1 MKLLKENGMI
11 DKEVLEGLCWQL
23 TMIDLKIKPTKD
35 GVWLVDP
42 ADWRDNV
49 SNIKLLKQI
58 LWYVN
63 DNTRTK
69 QHYRNKKDSLEEQLE
84 TAYFNIKQLTKEKED
99 INMENSKL
107 KEKIQ
112 EAQVTAGLFIQ
123 SVKDKL
129 PSWFSKEK

>member
-11 DKEVLEGLCWQL
+11 DEEVLEDLCWQL
-23 TMIDLKIKPTKD
+23 TMVDLKIKPTKE

-42 ADWRDNV
+42 ADWRNNV
-49 SNIKLLKQI
+49 SNIKLLKQT
-58 LWYVN
+58 LWYVR

-69 QHYRNKKDSLEEQLE
+69 RHYRNKKNSLEAQLE

-99 INMENSKL
+99 VKIENTQL

-112 EAQVTAGLFIQ
+112 EAQVTAGLFIR

-129 PSWFSKEK
+129 PNWFSKEK

>member
-1 MKLLKENGMI
+1 MKLLKENGMLNE
-11 DKEVLEGLCWQL
+11 EVLEDLCWQL
-23 TMIDLKIKPTKD
+23 TMVDLKIKPTKD
-35 GVWLVDP
+35 SVWLVDP

-49 SNIKLLKQI
+49 SNIKLLKQT
-58 LWYVN
+58 LWYVR

-69 QHYRNKKDSLEEQLE
+69 RHYRNKKDSLEAQLNN
-84 TAYFNIKQLTKEKED
+84 AHFNIKQLTKEKED
-99 INMENSKL
+99 VKIENNRL

-129 PSWFSKEK
+129 PSWFGKEK

>member
-1 MKLLKENGMI
+1 MKLLKENGMLNE
-11 DKEVLEGLCWQL
+11 EVLEDLCWQL

-49 SNIKLLKQI
+49 SNIKLLKQT
-58 LWYVN
+58 LWYVI

-69 QHYRNKKDSLEEQLE
+69 QHYRNKKNSLEAQLE

-99 INMENSKL
+99 VKIENTRL

-123 SVKDKL
+123 NIRDKL
-129 PSWFSKEK
+129 PNWFSKEK